1 MGRGGASFSPP
12 PEGEG
17 PGERARGSRKHS
29 GANDSMSTTQ
39 RDRARALRKGMTD
52 AERRLWYHL
61 RAGRLGVHVRRQ
73 APIGP
78 YIVDFAAIDRRL
90 VVELDGGQHAE
101 PDQADYDKA
110 RTAYLEGRG
119 FRVLRFWNNEV
130 LENTEGVLERI
141 LEALSNSSALSTLS
155 PRPPPPRGE
164 GEEERPCGDFSSS
177 LPHRG
182 EGEREHPAGT
192 SSSPPPG
199 GEGPGERGRGGEGEK
214 GRGAKAQSTGDS

>member
-1 MGRGGASFSPP
+1 
-12 PEGEG
+12 
-17 PGERARGSRKHS
+17 
-29 GANDSMSTTQ
+29 
-39 RDRARALRKGMTD
+39 MTD

-61 RAGRLGVHVRRQ
+61 RAGRLGVHFRRQ

-78 YIVDFAAIDRRL
+78 YIVDFAAIDRCL

-141 LEALSNSSALSTLS
+141 LEALSNSSSLS
-155 PRPPPPRGE
+155 PWPPPPRGE
-164 GEEERPCGDFSSS
+164 GEEERPCGDFSFSLPPRGNEERPRGDLSSS
-177 LPHRG
+177 LPPRG

-192 SSSPPPG
+192 SSSSSPPPWG
-199 GEGPGERGRGGEGEK
+199 RGRGRGEET
-214 GRGAKAQSTGDS
+214 QSTGDA